1 MQPTF
6 FESTPQ
12 QKQLADIGGSMM
24 DWSENYGKLHGL
36 KAVTDNGLRTLNEL
50 SHVGYMLTTVGAT
63 FGAAEVDFDAAERKL
78 IVDFMKK
85 QVDIERKGQYTVY
98 KLNKQGALHMTNV
111 MIKEGTYK
119 IRGKETCMQGLV
131 FPLVEEFKVGAGGGY
146 VTVDGSAVN
155 GFPARNI
162 KIKVSGVRDYTVVG
176 DEVAATIVEE
186 SDTEIVERIRERFDM
201 LKDMT
206 KAVKKGD
213 VRAMIVSGPPGVGK
227 SHGVEEVLDRYALME
242 SLGAGKQHEVI
253 KGATSAIGL
262 YCKLFKMADK
272 GKVVVFDDCDSIFA
286 DELSLN
292 ILKAALDS
300 KKNRYIHWNTD
311 SFKLRNEGVPDSF
324 KFEASAIFIT
334 NLKFD
339 KVKGKLREHL
349 EALESRC
356 HYMDLTID
364 SDKDK
369 ILRIKQVVQDGMLDK
384 YKLADEVKE
393 EIMDFIDI
401 NKGRLRELSLRTVLK
416 VADLAIS
423 FPDRWES
430 YAENTVMRRA

>member
-1 MQPTF
+1 MTN
-6 FESTPQ
+6 
-12 QKQLADIGGSMM
+12 I
-24 DWSENYGKLHGL
+24 
-36 KAVTDNGLRTLNEL
+36 R
-50 SHVGYMLTTVGAT
+50 
-63 FGAAEVDFDAAERKL
+63 
-78 IVDFMKK
+78 IVD
-85 QVDIERKGQYTVY
+85 
-98 KLNKQGALHMTNV
+98 
-111 MIKEGTYK
+111 GTYK
-119 IRGKETCMQGLV
+119 IRGKDTDVSGLV
-131 FPLVEEFKVGAGGGY
+131 FPMVEEFKVGAQGGY
-146 VTVDGSAVN
+146 VTVDGAAVN
-155 GFPARNI
+155 GFPDRNI
-162 KIKVSGVRDYTVVG
+162 KIKVTGPEGYEQVG
-176 DEVAATIVEE
+176 DDVQSTVRAE
-186 SDTEIVERIRERFDM
+186 SDAEIVERIRERFEM

-206 KAVKKGD
+206 KAVKKGT

-227 SHGVEEVLDRYALME
+227 SHGVEEVLERYALME
-242 SLGAGKQHEVI
+242 TMGGTKQHEVI

-262 YCKLFKMADK
+262 YCKLYKMADR
-272 GKVVVFDDCDSIFA
+272 GKVVVFDDCDSIFN

-300 KKNRYIHWNTD
+300 KKNRWIHWNTD
-311 SFKLRNEGVPDSF
+311 SFKLRNEGVPDKF

-369 ILRIKQVVQDGMLDK
+369 ILRIKQVTEDGMLDA
-384 YKLADEVKE
+384 YDINAETKE

-416 VADLAIS
+416 VADLAVA
-423 FPDRWES
+423 FPDKWEAV
-430 YAENTVMRRA
+430 AENTVMRRA